1 MGVAIALGTATL
13 VNAYKNLEQ
22 RLLDSVAEKKAS
34 APATPVSSPM
44 AAAAQQWATPQPQWP
59 APAAAAPPT
68 TDVVAAM
75 QELFAEQER
84 ATERKLEALRT
95 ELAAQQQQQQQQ
107 QSQSARA
114 PPSLTLT
121 RAPSVAED
129 AITEVQSS
137 ASGPAPVDDVTQHYL
152 EENRRLQ
159 EQLSD
164 LRRETWRR
172 GLLVDLD
179 GPRGMSPEEE
189 QEVRRI
195 FDMFDH
201 NRNGCIAI
209 KEVQA
214 LHLKMG
220 EPLTD
225 KEAQEAL
232 KEMGGLSSSG
242 GDSPLKEVSFD
253 LFVTWW
259 KRRDEMAL
267 ASMGG
272 GATPRTKHG
281 KVGKRGGFRYTKRF
295 KLMMT
300 KLLTDFDASKVS
312 LKHKGE
318 PGTTEY
324 RMHFMYTERD
334 TEREISPW
342 HDIPLFDSTSSGTD
356 GTLNFIC
363 EIPKWTRPKMEV
375 ATGEQYNPI
384 KQDTKNGLV
393 RSYGV
398 FPLFNYGAF
407 PQTWEDPAHT
417 SEDTGCIVRSRL
429 CTLAHVFFSRRL
441 INGSLGAGGQ

>member
-22 RLLDSVAEKKAS
+22 RLLDSVAEKKSS

-95 ELAAQQQQQQQQ
+95 ELASQQQQQ

-121 RAPSVAED
+121 RAPSVAEE

-225 KEAQEAL
+225 KEAQE
-232 KEMGGLSSSG
+232 
-242 GDSPLKEVSFD
+242 V
-253 LFVTWW
+253 
-259 KRRDEMAL
+259 
-267 ASMGG
+267 
-272 GATPRTKHG
+272 
-281 KVGKRGGFRYTKRF
+281 
-295 KLMMT
+295 
-300 KLLTDFDASKVS
+300 
-312 LKHKGE
+312 
-318 PGTTEY
+318 
-324 RMHFMYTERD
+324 
-334 TEREISPW
+334 
-342 HDIPLFDSTSSGTD
+342 DST
-356 GTLNFIC
+356 
-363 EIPKWTRPKMEV
+363 K
-375 ATGEQYNPI
+375 A
-384 KQDTKNGLV
+384 
-393 RSYGV
+393 
-398 FPLFNYGAF
+398 A
-407 PQTWEDPAHT
+407 A
-417 SEDTGCIVRSRL
+417 
-429 CTLAHVFFSRRL
+429 
-441 INGSLGAGGQ
+441 